1 MQSPLAMTR
10 RGTCHILPI
19 AVVAAILV
27 ALVGSLVPVAADDAD
42 FGPQLTVDHNVAERG
57 TTVTVSLN
65 NFPANQHL
73 LVFVRPVAVLDT
85 GPDAVTVPVS
95 LDAGGGGTVGV
106 PTAGLAVGTYVIGV
120 TGDAGSAPAVYRAA
134 AFGVIDP
141 GILGPRAVRFYPLP
155 SDDRDG

>member
-1 MQSPLAMTR
+1 MRNPLAMPR
-10 RGTCHILPI
+10 QRARHILPI
-19 AVVAAILV
+19 AVVAAIVLAV
-27 ALVGSLVPVAADDAD
+27 VGSVVSVAADVD

-65 NFPANQHL
+65 GFPANQHL
-73 LVFVRPVAVLDT
+73 LVFVRPTAVLDT
-85 GPDAVTVPVS
+85 GPDVLTVPVI
-95 LDAGGGGTVGV
+95 LDANGGGMVSM
-106 PTAGLAVGTYVIGV
+106 PTAGLSVGTYVIGV
-120 TGDAGSAPAVYRAA
+120 TGDGVIAPVVYRAT